1 MKKFKSLML
10 AALAS
15 AALAAPSFAGGHG
28 DGLSMSGEI
37 VVGMEYKTST
47 PDGGDTNTEQDTYIG
62 DVNFKLT
69 GSASES
75 ATYAFEFE
83 KDDEG
88 DGSINF
94 EGTGV
99 ATSGDNSIKA
109 YGEIQNIT
117 GDANDAMGYG
127 DVYIQGGNKTLTVK
141 VGKFGGSE
149 NYAGGLG
156 YFRAP
161 TFDAGNLTCTNAT
174 TGAPKYCGSLGN
186 IEHILIDPFEGI
198 EVDIV
203 AGDISVEVAVPW
215 MNATASVADGYR
227 LEAADGSGP
236 VETNVS
242 GIRPNI
248 KAALGGVNLSATFY
262 SLTFSPEDSNVDT
275 VDKSDEAFQLM
286 GSVGAGSATVGLGYT
301 SKTTKN
307 GDDELNPSTLN
318 GYVTVGLGS
327 GQQVG
332 ASFEVLED
340 GTEEDEATATRISAS
355 YATPFFVEAI
365 TLKLGAG
372 TTTQTSDLDAKS
384 GTSSGFEAEWVYNF

>member
-37 VVGMEYKTST
+37 IIGLEYKTMT

-62 DVNFKLT
+62 DVNMKLT
-69 GSASES
+69 GSVSES

-109 YGEIQNIT
+109 YAEIQNIT

-127 DVYIQGGNKTLTVK
+127 DVYLQGGNKTLTVK

-161 TFDAGNLTCTNAT
+161 TFGV
-174 TGAPKYCGSLGN
+174 GN

-215 MNATASVADGYR
+215 MNATADVAPGYR
-227 LEAADGSGP
+227 MTSSTSNAP
-236 VETNVS
+236 VDTNVS

-286 GSVGAGSATVGLGYT
+286 GSVGAGSSTVGLGYT

-307 GDDELNPSTLN
+307 GDEELNPSTLN

>member
-1 MKKFKSLML
+1 
-10 AALAS
+10 
-15 AALAAPSFAGGHG
+15 
-28 DGLSMSGEI
+28 MSGEI
-37 VVGMEYKTST
+37 VVGLKYQTST

-83 KDDEG
+83 KDDAG
-88 DGSINF
+88 DGSLNF

-109 YGEIQNIT
+109 YAEIQNIT
-117 GDANDAMGYG
+117 GDTSDDDAMDYG

-141 VGKFGGSE
+141 IGKFGGSE

-161 TFDAGNLTCTNAT
+161 TFNSGNLSCTDAT
-174 TGAPKYCGSLGN
+174 TGAAKYCGSLGN

-198 EVDIV
+198 EVDIA

-215 MNATASVADGYR
+215 MNATATNNSGYR
-227 LEAADGSGP
+227 VNAVGGGP
-236 VETNVS
+236 VDTNVS

-262 SLTFSPEDSNVDT
+262 SLTFSPEDSDVDT

-286 GSVGAGSATVGLGYT
+286 GSVGAGSATVGLGFT
-301 SKTTKN
+301 SKTTTN
-307 GDDELNPSTLN
+307 GDEELNPSTLN

-372 TTTQTSDLDAKS
+372 TTTQTSDLDSKS

>member
-37 VVGMEYKTST
+37 IIGLEYKTMT

-62 DVNFKLT
+62 DVNMKLT
-69 GSASES
+69 GSVSES

-88 DGSINF
+88 DGSLNF

-109 YGEIQNIT
+109 YAEIQNIT

-127 DVYIQGGNKTLTVK
+127 DVYLQGGNKTLTVK

-161 TFDAGNLTCTNAT
+161 TFGV
-174 TGAPKYCGSLGN
+174 GN

-215 MNATASVADGYR
+215 MNATANVAPGYR
-227 LEAADGSGP
+227 MEASDGTGP

-307 GDDELNPSTLN
+307 GDEELNPSTLN

-340 GTEEDEATATRISAS
+340 GTKEDEATATRISAS

-372 TTTQTSDLDAKS
+372 TTTQTSDLDSKS

>member
-15 AALAAPSFAGGHG
+15 AALAAPSIAA
-28 DGLSMSGEI
+28 DLTMSGEI
-37 VVGMEYKTST
+37 IIGLEYKTMT

-62 DVNFKLT
+62 DINMKLT
-69 GSASES
+69 GSAGES

-109 YGEIQNIT
+109 YAEIQNIT
-117 GDANDAMGYG
+117 GDTSDDDAMDYG
-127 DVYIQGGNKTLTVK
+127 DVYLQGGNKTLTVK

-161 TFDAGNLTCTNAT
+161 TFGV
-174 TGAPKYCGSLGN
+174 GN

-215 MNATASVADGYR
+215 MNATENVASGYR
-227 LEAADGSGP
+227 MTSSASGEP
-236 VETNVS
+236 VDTNVS

-286 GSVGAGSATVGLGYT
+286 GSVGAGSSTVGLGYT

-372 TTTQTSDLDAKS
+372 TTTQTSDLASKS

>member
-37 VVGMEYKTST
+37 IIGLEYKTMT

-62 DVNFKLT
+62 DVNMKLT
-69 GSASES
+69 GSVSES

-109 YGEIQNIT
+109 YAEIQNIT

-127 DVYIQGGNKTLTVK
+127 DVYLQGGNKTLTVK

-161 TFDAGNLTCTNAT
+161 TFGV
-174 TGAPKYCGSLGN
+174 GN

-215 MNATASVADGYR
+215 MNATADVAPGYR
-227 LEAADGSGP
+227 MTSSTSNAP
-236 VETNVS
+236 VDTNVS

>member
-15 AALAAPSFAGGHG
+15 AVLAAPSFAGGHG

-37 VVGMEYKTST
+37 IVGLKYQTST
-47 PDGGDTNTEQDTYIG
+47 PDGGDTNTQQDTYIG

-83 KDDEG
+83 KDDAG
-88 DGSINF
+88 DGSVNF

-109 YGEIQNIT
+109 YGEIQNIS
-117 GDANDAMGYG
+117 DDAMGYG

-141 VGKFGGSE
+141 IGKFGGSE

-161 TFDAGNLTCTNAT
+161 TFAG
-174 TGAPKYCGSLGN
+174 LGN

-198 EVDIV
+198 EVDIA

-215 MNATASVADGYR
+215 MNATADVGSGYR
-227 LEAADGSGP
+227 MEASDGSGP

-301 SKTTKN
+301 SKTTTN
-307 GDDELNPSTLN
+307 GDTELTPSTLN

-355 YATPFFVEAI
+355 YATPFFVEAV

-372 TTTQTSDLDAKS
+372 TTTQTSDLAAKS

>member
-37 VVGMEYKTST
+37 IIGLEYKTMT

-62 DVNFKLT
+62 DVNMKLT
-69 GSASES
+69 GSVSES

-109 YGEIQNIT
+109 YAEIQNIT

-127 DVYIQGGNKTLTVK
+127 DVYLQGGNKSLTVK

-161 TFDAGNLTCTNAT
+161 TFGV
-174 TGAPKYCGSLGN
+174 GN

-215 MNATASVADGYR
+215 MNATANAAPGYR
-227 LEAADGSGP
+227 MEASDGTGP
-236 VETNVS
+236 VDTNVS

>member
-37 VVGMEYKTST
+37 IIGLEYKTMT

-62 DVNFKLT
+62 DVNMKLT
-69 GSASES
+69 GSVSES

-88 DGSINF
+88 DGSLNF

-109 YGEIQNIT
+109 YAEIQNIT

-127 DVYIQGGNKTLTVK
+127 DVYLQGGNKTLTVK

-161 TFDAGNLTCTNAT
+161 TFGV
-174 TGAPKYCGSLGN
+174 GN

-215 MNATASVADGYR
+215 MNATADVAPGYR
-227 LEAADGSGP
+227 MEASDGTGP

>member
-37 VVGMEYKTST
+37 IIGLEYKTMT

-62 DVNFKLT
+62 DVNMKLT
-69 GSASES
+69 GSVSES

-88 DGSINF
+88 DGSLNF

-109 YGEIQNIT
+109 YAEIQNIT

-127 DVYIQGGNKTLTVK
+127 DVYLQGGNKTLTVK

-161 TFDAGNLTCTNAT
+161 TFGV
-174 TGAPKYCGSLGN
+174 GN

-215 MNATASVADGYR
+215 MNATANVAPGYR
-227 LEAADGSGP
+227 MEASDGTGP
-236 VETNVS
+236 VDTNVS

-286 GSVGAGSATVGLGYT
+286 GSVGAGSSTVGLGYT

-307 GDDELNPSTLN
+307 GDEELNPSTLN

-372 TTTQTSDLDAKS
+372 TTTQTSDLDSKS

>member
-37 VVGMEYKTST
+37 IVGLKYQTST
-47 PDGGDTNTEQDTYIG
+47 PDNGDTNTEQDTYIG
-62 DVNFKLT
+62 DVNMKLT
-69 GSASES
+69 GSVSES

-88 DGSINF
+88 DGSLNF

-109 YGEIQNIT
+109 YAEIQNIT

-127 DVYIQGGNKTLTVK
+127 DVYLQGGNKTLTVK

-156 YFRAP
+156 YFRAALGK
-161 TFDAGNLTCTNAT
+161 DALGNEMAV
-174 TGAPKYCGSLGN
+174 GN

-215 MNATASVADGYR
+215 MNATANVAPGYR
-227 LEAADGSGP
+227 MEASDGTGP

-307 GDDELNPSTLN
+307 GDEELNPSTLN

-372 TTTQTSDLDAKS
+372 TTTQTSDLAAKS

>member
-1 MKKFKSLML
+1 
-10 AALAS
+10 
-15 AALAAPSFAGGHG
+15 
-28 DGLSMSGEI
+28 MSGEI
-37 VVGMEYKTST
+37 VVGLKYQTST

-83 KDDEG
+83 KDDAG
-88 DGSINF
+88 DGSLNF

-99 ATSGDNSIKA
+99 ATSGDNTIKA
-109 YGEIQNIT
+109 YGEIQDIT
-117 GDANDAMGYG
+117 DKVGMGYG

-161 TFDAGNLTCTNAT
+161 TFGV
-174 TGAPKYCGSLGN
+174 GN

-215 MNATASVADGYR
+215 MNATANVADGYR
-227 LEAADGSGP
+227 MEASDGSGP

-286 GSVGAGSATVGLGYT
+286 GSVGAGSAKVGLGYT

-372 TTTQTSDLDAKS
+372 TTTQTSDLDSKS

>member
-37 VVGMEYKTST
+37 IIGLEYKTMT

-62 DVNFKLT
+62 DVNMKLT
-69 GSASES
+69 GSVSES

-88 DGSINF
+88 DGSLNF

-109 YGEIQNIT
+109 YAEIQNIT

-127 DVYIQGGNKTLTVK
+127 DVYLQGGNKTLTVK

-161 TFDAGNLTCTNAT
+161 TFGV
-174 TGAPKYCGSLGN
+174 GN

-215 MNATASVADGYR
+215 MNATANIAPGYR
-227 LEAADGSGP
+227 MEASDGTGP
-236 VETNVS
+236 VDTNVS

-286 GSVGAGSATVGLGYT
+286 GSVGAGSSTVGLGYT

-307 GDDELNPSTLN
+307 GDEELNPSTLN

-355 YATPFFVEAI
+355 YATPFFVEAM

-372 TTTQTSDLDAKS
+372 TTTQTSDLASKS